1 MKDII
6 AAHFDKILEIGTL
19 VFVFVFATIMLAYV
33 KNEEMARWIEGGAV
47 ITVLARAF
55 GSRPPSPPA
64 LPSTGE

>member
-55 GSRPPSPPA
+55 GSRPSPPPT
-64 LPSTGE
+64 LPTGE